1 LKKFSKI
8 DIIYRFKEILKMLDF
23 SQAIQAFQNN
33 QNILILPS
41 TPVDGD
47 SIGSALALYEV
58 FKKLGKN
65 ATVCVTSPV
74 PDIFKFLPDVDSISE
89 TVDVYDDFVIE
100 LHLKD
105 QDLQDIR
112 HEIVDNH
119 VNIFVTPTQGK
130 FSKDQISFPE
140 PKKHYDLIV
149 TVDTADLKQLGS
161 FYEQHSEIFS
171 EIPSINIDH
180 HKSNTQ
186 FASLNLVDTSYCS
199 ASHILYELLKAMQ
212 APIDAD
218 IATLLLAGIITDT
231 GSFQNSNTT
240 PASFDAAAELVDLGG
255 RQQEIIQ
262 HIYKTKQLNSLKLWG
277 KILSKIQVDTSHRM
291 LWTSLTQDDLSEFG
305 TNNDAKGDIV
315 DELLSNAEEADLVLL
330 LEERPGNVLH
340 GSIRI
345 TSEDLD
351 GTVIAQKFGGG
362 GHAKACGFNIEN
374 ASVES
379 HSQIVVQACK
389 DYIDTIRQNAASNQ
403 TNPAPAATVFPQE
416 SIASAPSQEEAP
428 VQEVTPEVTL
438 EPAAPV
444 VEEAPVQEV
453 TPEVT
458 PEPAAPVVQ
467 EAPVQEVTPEV
478 KPEPVVPV
486 VEAPVQEVTPEVAP
500 EPAAPV
506 VQEAPVQE
514 VTPETVAQ
522 EAPVQEVTPEVTPE
536 PIAPA
541 TEENLEQELD
551 ELIENQDINEDS
563 PENLEEVASDLE
575 EILNEN
581 PELKEQYENQAPKVS
596 TQKED
601 VVVKDFN
608 ETNKQDLQNFDQEV
622 SALEADADLASTDF
636 EDSKTSVFDE
646 DDLLNELES
655 DGFDVPD
662 EIEPGKENMQNI
674 SEPQFGENL
683 QVTDEM
689 IAKANQKSQKENQ
702 EDRIKQGVK
711 NFMSA
716 APKASPAEQSK
727 ELAQDEEDDLPPL
740 PQIPDD
746 L

>member
-1 LKKFSKI
+1 
-8 DIIYRFKEILKMLDF
+8 MLDF

-74 PDIFKFLPDVDSISE
+74 PDIFKFLPDVDSIAE

-105 QDLQDIR
+105 QELKEIR

-119 VNIFVTPTQGK
+119 VNIFVTPTHGK
-130 FSKDQISFPE
+130 LSKEQISFPE

-277 KILSKIQVDTSHRM
+277 KILSKIQVDPNHRM
-291 LWTSLTQDDLSEFG
+291 LWTSLTQEDLSEFG
-305 TNNDAKGDIV
+305 TNNEAKGDII

-330 LEERPGNVLH
+330 LEERPGNILH

-374 ASVES
+374 ASVQS

-389 DYIDTIRQNAASNQ
+389 DYIDSIRQNSNTNSNANASQANS
-403 TNPAPAATVFPQE
+403 APAATVFPQE
-416 SIASAPSQEEAP
+416 SINPAPTEPVIQEEKA
-428 VQEVTPEVTL
+428 PEVVEAPAEPATL
-438 EPAAPV
+438 EPVVQQEPAPEV
-444 VEEAPVQEV
+444 VEAPAE
-453 TPEVT
+453 PVT
-458 PEPAAPVVQ
+458 PEPVVQEEKAPEAVETPAEPVIQEPVVQ
-467 EAPVQEVTPEV
+467 EEKAPEV
-478 KPEPVVPV
+478 VETPAEPVTQEPI
-486 VEAPVQEVTPEVAP
+486 VQQEPELQ
-500 EPAAPV
+500 PAA
-506 VQEAPVQE
+506 
-514 VTPETVAQ
+514 
-522 EAPVQEVTPEVTPE
+522 
-536 PIAPA
+536 APA
-541 TEENLEQELD
+541 VEEDLEQELD
-551 ELIENQDINEDS
+551 DLVENQDINEDS
-563 PENLEEVASDLE
+563 PENLDEVASDLE

-581 PELKEQYENQAPKVS
+581 PELKQQYE
-596 TQKED
+596 TQD
-601 VVVKDFN
+601 NDFN
-608 ETNKQDLQNFDQEV
+608 EETKQDLQSFDQEL
-622 SALEADADLASTDF
+622 ANLENDDQEQLQDQAQTSEFGDEKTNVF
-636 EDSKTSVFDE
+636 NEDE
-646 DDLLNELES
+646 LLNELES

-662 EIEPGKENMQNI
+662 EIEPGKEHLLQNQ
-674 SEPQFGENL
+674 SSNPLEPQFGEKL

-689 IAKANQKSQKENQ
+689 INQQSQNSPEQDQ
-702 EDRIKQGVK
+702 EERIKQGVK

-716 APKASPAEQSK
+716 PSNNSQS
-727 ELAQDEEDDLPPL
+727 QEEDDLPPL

>member
-1 LKKFSKI
+1 
-8 DIIYRFKEILKMLDF
+8 MLDF

-74 PDIFKFLPDVDSISE
+74 PDIFKFLPDVDSIAE

-105 QDLQDIR
+105 QGLKDIR

-130 FSKDQISFPE
+130 FSKEQISFPE

-186 FASLNLVDTSYCS
+186 FASLNLVDTTYCS

-277 KILSKIQVDTSHRM
+277 KILSKIQVDPSHRM

-305 TNNDAKGDIV
+305 TNNDAKGDII

-374 ASVES
+374 ASVQS

-389 DYIDTIRQNAASNQ
+389 DYIDTIRQNADSNQ

-416 SIASAPSQEEAP
+416 SITPAPPQEE
-428 VQEVTPEVTL
+428 
-438 EPAAPV
+438 AAPV
-444 VEEAPVQEV
+444 VEEAPVQKV
-453 TPEVT
+453 TQEVT
-458 PEPAAPVVQ
+458 PEPATPVVQEAPVQKVTQEVTPEPATPVVQ

-478 KPEPVVPV
+478 T
-486 VEAPVQEVTPEVAP
+486 Q

-506 VQEAPVQE
+506 VQEAPI
-514 VTPETVAQ
+514 
-522 EAPVQEVTPEVTPE
+522 QEVTPEVIPE
-536 PIAPA
+536 PAAPSA
-541 TEENLEQELD
+541 PEAEENLEQELD
-551 ELIENQDINEDS
+551 ELVENQDINEDS
-563 PENLEEVASDLE
+563 PENLDEVASDLE

-596 TQKED
+596 PQKED

-622 SALEADADLASTDF
+622 SALKVDADLASTDF
-636 EDSKTSVFDE
+636 EDSKINAFDE
-646 DDLLNELES
+646 DELLNELES

-689 IAKANQKSQKENQ
+689 IANQKTQEESQ

-716 APKASPAEQSK
+716 TPEQSPAEQSK
-727 ELAQDEEDDLPPL
+727 DLAQDEEDDLPPL

>member
-1 LKKFSKI
+1 
-8 DIIYRFKEILKMLDF
+8 MLDF

-105 QDLQDIR
+105 QELKEIR

-119 VNIFVTPTQGK
+119 VNIFVTPTHGK
-130 FSKDQISFPE
+130 LSKEQISFPE

-277 KILSKIQVDTSHRM
+277 KILSKIQVNPNHRM
-291 LWTSLTQDDLSEFG
+291 LWTSLTQEDLSEFG
-305 TNNDAKGDIV
+305 TNNEAKGDII

-330 LEERPGNVLH
+330 LEERPGNILH

-374 ASVES
+374 ASVQS

-389 DYIDTIRQNAASNQ
+389 DYIDSIRQNSNTNSNANASQANS
-403 TNPAPAATVFPQE
+403 APAATVFPQE
-416 SIASAPSQEEAP
+416 SINPAPTEPVIQEEKA
-428 VQEVTPEVTL
+428 PEVVEAPAEPATL
-438 EPAAPV
+438 EPVVQQEPAPEV
-444 VEEAPVQEV
+444 VEAPAE
-453 TPEVT
+453 PVT
-458 PEPAAPVVQ
+458 PEPVVQEEKAPEAVETPAEPVIQEPVVQ
-467 EAPVQEVTPEV
+467 EEKAPEV
-478 KPEPVVPV
+478 VETPAEPVTQEPI
-486 VEAPVQEVTPEVAP
+486 VQQEPELQ
-500 EPAAPV
+500 PAA
-506 VQEAPVQE
+506 
-514 VTPETVAQ
+514 
-522 EAPVQEVTPEVTPE
+522 
-536 PIAPA
+536 APA
-541 TEENLEQELD
+541 VEEDLEQELD
-551 ELIENQDINEDS
+551 DLVENQDINEDS
-563 PENLEEVASDLE
+563 PENLDEVASDLE

-581 PELKEQYENQAPKVS
+581 PELKQQYE
-596 TQKED
+596 TQD
-601 VVVKDFN
+601 NDFN
-608 ETNKQDLQNFDQEV
+608 EETKQDLQSFDQEL
-622 SALEADADLASTDF
+622 ANLENDDQEQLQDQAQTSEFGDEKTNVF
-636 EDSKTSVFDE
+636 NEDE
-646 DDLLNELES
+646 LLNELES

-662 EIEPGKENMQNI
+662 EIEPGKEHLLQNQ
-674 SEPQFGENL
+674 SSNPLEPQFGEKL

-689 IAKANQKSQKENQ
+689 INQQSQNSPEQDQ
-702 EDRIKQGVK
+702 EERIKQGVK

-716 APKASPAEQSK
+716 PSNNSQS
-727 ELAQDEEDDLPPL
+727 QEEDDLPPL

>member
-1 LKKFSKI
+1 
-8 DIIYRFKEILKMLDF
+8 MLDF

-467 EAPVQEVTPEV
+467 EAPVQEVTPE
-478 KPEPVVPV
+478 
-486 VEAPVQEVTPEVAP
+486 
-500 EPAAPV
+500 
-506 VQEAPVQE
+506 
-514 VTPETVAQ
+514 TVAQ

>member
-1 LKKFSKI
+1 
-8 DIIYRFKEILKMLDF
+8 
-23 SQAIQAFQNN
+23 
-33 QNILILPS
+33 
-41 TPVDGD
+41 
-47 SIGSALALYEV
+47 
-58 FKKLGKN
+58 
-65 ATVCVTSPV
+65 VCVTSPV
-74 PDIFKFLPDVDSISE
+74 PDIFKFLPDVDSIAE

-105 QDLQDIR
+105 QELKEIR

-119 VNIFVTPTQGK
+119 VNIFVTPTHGK
-130 FSKDQISFPE
+130 LSKEQISFPE

-277 KILSKIQVDTSHRM
+277 KILSKIQVNPNHRM
-291 LWTSLTQDDLSEFG
+291 LWTSLTQEDLSEFG
-305 TNNDAKGDIV
+305 TNNEAKGDII

-330 LEERPGNVLH
+330 LEERPGNILH

-374 ASVES
+374 ASVQS

-389 DYIDTIRQNAASNQ
+389 DYIDSIRQNSNTNSNANASQANS
-403 TNPAPAATVFPQE
+403 APAATVFPQE
-416 SIASAPSQEEAP
+416 SINPAPTEPVIQEEKA
-428 VQEVTPEVTL
+428 PEVVEAPAEPATL
-438 EPAAPV
+438 EPVVQQEPAPEV
-444 VEEAPVQEV
+444 VEAPAE
-453 TPEVT
+453 PVT
-458 PEPAAPVVQ
+458 PEPVVQEEKAPEAVETPAEPVIQEPVVQ
-467 EAPVQEVTPEV
+467 EEKAPEV
-478 KPEPVVPV
+478 VETPAEPVTQEPI
-486 VEAPVQEVTPEVAP
+486 VQQEPELQ
-500 EPAAPV
+500 PAA
-506 VQEAPVQE
+506 
-514 VTPETVAQ
+514 
-522 EAPVQEVTPEVTPE
+522 
-536 PIAPA
+536 APA
-541 TEENLEQELD
+541 VEEDLEQELD
-551 ELIENQDINEDS
+551 DLVENQDINEDS
-563 PENLEEVASDLE
+563 PENLDEVASDLE

-581 PELKEQYENQAPKVS
+581 PELKQQYE
-596 TQKED
+596 TQD
-601 VVVKDFN
+601 NDFN
-608 ETNKQDLQNFDQEV
+608 EETKQDLQSFDQEL
-622 SALEADADLASTDF
+622 ANLENDDQEQLQDQAQTSEFGDEKTNVF
-636 EDSKTSVFDE
+636 NEDE
-646 DDLLNELES
+646 LLNELES

-662 EIEPGKENMQNI
+662 EIEPGKEHLLQNQ
-674 SEPQFGENL
+674 SSNPLEPQFGEKL

-689 IAKANQKSQKENQ
+689 INQQSQNSPEQDQ
-702 EDRIKQGVK
+702 EERIKQGVK

-716 APKASPAEQSK
+716 PSNNSQS
-727 ELAQDEEDDLPPL
+727 QEEDDLPPL